1 MVTIH
6 CKNCGKEG
14 IYMLNA
20 VCTWNVDKQVWEFQG
35 EHDPLYQCNEC
46 FTDSV
51 NYTEKE
57 ITNG

>member
-20 VCTWNVDKQVWEFQG
+20 ECTWNVDKQVCEFQG
-35 EHDPLYQCNEC
+35 DNSPPLYQCNEC

-51 NYTEKE
+51 DYTEKE
-57 ITNG
+57 IA

>member
-35 EHDPLYQCNEC
+35 DNSATLYQCNEC

-51 NYTEKE
+51 EYTEKE
-57 ITNG
+57 IA